1 MLCQGGIHSSIAFAE
16 LDASLGLN
24 VDLYFCRTWHCPLE
38 HSQVL
43 GIWREIQM
51 TDLGL
56 VVRKVHF
63 AVQFPVGCQQPPSQT
78 GALSM

>member
-24 VDLYFCRTWHCPLE
+24 VDLYFVEPGTVPLT
-38 HSQVL
+38 VL
-43 GIWREIQM
+43 GIWGEIQM

-56 VVRKVHF
+56 EVRKVHF
-63 AVQFPVGCQQPPSQT
+63 AVRFPLGCQQPPSQT
-78 GALSM
+78 SSLTM